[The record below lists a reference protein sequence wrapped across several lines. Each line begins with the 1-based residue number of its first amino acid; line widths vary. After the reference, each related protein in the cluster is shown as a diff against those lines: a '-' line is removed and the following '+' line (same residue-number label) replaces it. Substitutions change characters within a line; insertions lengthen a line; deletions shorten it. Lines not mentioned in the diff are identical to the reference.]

1 MLKNLACVLLV
12 ALSVFA
18 LTSCGGGKKDS
29 KELYIYNWSEY
40 MPDTIVKQFEQET
53 GIKVI
58 YSTYDSNELMYSKL
72 KLQKGKGYDIVVP
85 SSYYVSKMAKEGL
98 LHEIDHSKLSNLK
111 NMLQGVMNQP
121 YDKGNRYSIPYLW
134 GATIIGYNAKVIKR
148 EITSWDDLWLP
159 EFKGKVMLPNDV
171 REVFQMALITLGA
184 NPNSTNRADLERAF
198 VKLQKLLPSVR
209 VFNSDSQKQPF
220 INNEVTI
227 GLIWTGELD
236 NAIKINRDIRAV
248 FPKDGAILWVD
259 CVSIPKGAENI
270 ENAYKFID
278 FLMRPEVAKVVAE
291 EFSYSTPNKAALE
304 LMSPEVRGNRLMNP
318 TEVDLRAASYQDDI
332 GEAVIMYEEYWER
345 LKTGK

>member
-1 MLKNLACVLLV
+1 M
-12 ALSVFA
+12 
-18 LTSCGGGKKDS
+18 
-29 KELYIYNWSEY
+29 
-40 MPDTIVKQFEQET
+40 M
-53 GIKVI
+53 
-58 YSTYDSNELMYSKL
+58 
-72 KLQKGKGYDIVVP
+72 
-85 SSYYVSKMAKEGL
+85 
-98 LHEIDHSKLSNLK
+98 
-111 NMLQGVMNQP
+111 
-121 YDKGNRYSIPYLW
+121 R
-134 GATIIGYNAKVIKR
+134 
-148 EITSWDDLWLP
+148 
-159 EFKGKVMLPNDV
+159 
-171 REVFQMALITLGA
+171 ALITLGA